1 MNGPIICYTMV
12 NKYSFP
18 PTFLPTMELFVLL
31 MGVQLVK
38 LSLSEIICVLKYVY
52 SNYELFY

>member
-1 MNGPIICYTMV
+1 
-12 NKYSFP
+12 
-18 PTFLPTMELFVLL
+18 VLL

-52 SNYELFY
+52 SNYELASVSCDVVWLAWLVSLVLVPVV